1 MNVPP
6 ADPSQQHDTL
16 LPFGNG
22 EIASVALSLYSA
34 PKGQNRPVDAYV
46 VTECEGNFTG
56 SARRAAE
63 TVYSLA
69 QKCLPRIEPMVV
81 GFDIQGISPGTSP
94 VTGESGGLVFAI
106 ALAGKL
112 FQNNPGP
119 IAATGVIINSG
130 GDGPIGR
137 VDKIASKLTSAS
149 NTLPKKG
156 CILYPAEN
164 SEDIPE
170 SVFTLAKQRQ
180 ISLHPVSSIAQAISI
195 LFDPPVSDHSKKQP
209 LIKSRRQTTVVVT
222 TFLILL
228 ILLTAVMVVF
238 FRTEIKSPETSSPSI
253 TDQNTDH
260 LPGEPPAKTLKTDP
274 SKHFDTGFD

>member
-63 TVYSLA
+63 TVYGLA
-69 QKCLPRIEPMVV
+69 QKRLPRIEPMVV

-94 VTGESGGLVFAI
+94 VTGESGGLAFAI

-119 IAATGVIINSG
+119 VAATGVIVNSG

-137 VDKIASKLTSAS
+137 VDGIAAKLTAAA
-149 NTLPKKG
+149 NRLPEHG
-156 CILYPAEN
+156 RILYPAEN
-164 SEDIPE
+164 SGDVPE

-180 ISLHPVSSIAQAISI
+180 ISLHPVSSGSSRPHAGSGIHEPDALYSAASAGWRERFPGLPDGCDAPTPNNRCPLHRRRIPTS
-195 LFDPPVSDHSKKQP
+195 LSNAGRNRFD
-209 LIKSRRQTTVVVT
+209 
-222 TFLILL
+222 
-228 ILLTAVMVVF
+228 
-238 FRTEIKSPETSSPSI
+238 
-253 TDQNTDH
+253 
-260 LPGEPPAKTLKTDP
+260 
-274 SKHFDTGFD
+274 